1 MWISRHDKNIISFFF
16 SVLHVFLFVTQSQ
29 SLFDYF
35 TVLGSS
41 CSPRISLAPSLVI
54 SIMDRQDHNFPYF
67 ILLHNVQSTLAL
79 RTLRYY
85 GHPANADKSQLP
97 PNPPTPGE
105 TRKETTETNSRYHG
119 LPLLRK
125 CGHVPAPKRDISLV
139 FSLAIA
145 DTYEYFVKN
154 PDSHRSYTAF

>member
-1 MWISRHDKNIISFFF
+1 M
-16 SVLHVFLFVTQSQ
+16 TQSQ

-35 TVLGSS
+35 AVLGSS
-41 CSPRISLAPSLVI
+41 CSPRISLAPSFVI

-85 GHPANADKSQLP
+85 GHPANADKSQPPPPPAPLLP
-97 PNPPTPGE
+97 AK
-105 TRKETTETNSRYHG
+105 RVTTETNSRYHG

-154 PDSHRSYTAF
+154 PDSHNIKNEATLQ